1 MPANL
6 VEAHRH
12 YVMEG
17 YLTKLCRRANKV
29 RYFFL
34 FNDVLVYGER
44 PSPTSRVVYFKHR
57 IEFVRVTDL
66 RNNGKNR
73 HAFAIMGRPK
83 SFVVMAS
90 TRAEKRKWLSAL
102 DQCCEARLERQR
114 ASERLRRA
122 AIAGKDDKNKK
133 KKNLGSDIVD
143 EEFADAAFGRGTGVK
158 SNEHRAAP
166 LWIPD
171 RWSACCMVC
180 AEKFGTFR
188 RRHHCRNCG
197 RLVCHSCS
205 GSKMLLV
212 HVDKKSAVRI
222 CDTCVTFYDESSK

>member
-1 MPANL
+1 M
-6 VEAHRH
+6 
-12 YVMEG
+12 
-17 YLTKLCRRANKV
+17 
-29 RYFFL
+29 
-34 FNDVLVYGER
+34 YGER

-83 SFVVMAS
+83 KFCRHGKY
-90 TRAEKRKWLSAL
+90 RAEKRKWLNAL
-102 DQCCEARLERQR
+102 DQCCEARLERRR

-122 AIAGKDDKNKK
+122 AIAGKDERKCKHK
-133 KKNLGSDIVD
+133 IGSDIVD
-143 EEFADAAFGRGTGVK
+143 EEFADAAFGRAMEK

-180 AEKFGTFR
+180 AEKVPERFDVGII
-188 RRHHCRNCG
+188 
-197 RLVCHSCS
+197 V
-205 GSKMLLV
+205 V
-212 HVDKKSAVRI
+212 IVDDS
-222 CDTCVTFYDESSK
+222 CVTVVRDRKFF